1 MEEKRLNYFE
11 EGRILIFDKPAHW
24 TSFDLVNK
32 IRIMIRAAFG
42 LRKIKVGHAGTLDP
56 LATGLMIICTGPS
69 TRRIEEF
76 MGFEKEYTATIELG
90 ATTPSIDLETEID
103 DHFPVNHITEEMVTE
118 MLKKFTGE
126 QLQVPPLFSAKFI
139 DGKRAYKFARKG
151 QDIELEPVKV
161 NIREIELLS
170 FSQSRISIRMVCGKG
185 TYIRAFARDLGK
197 SLNSGAYIS
206 ELRRTATGP
215 YRIEEAMDLEKFR
228 LFLEHLKQT

>member
-90 ATTPSIDLETEID
+90 ATTPSFDLETEID

-161 NIREIELLS
+161 NIREIALLS

-215 YRIEEAMDLEKFR
+215 YKIEEAMDLEKFR

>member
-90 ATTPSIDLETEID
+90 ATTPSFDLETEID

-151 QDIELEPVKV
+151 QDIEMEPVKV

-170 FSQSRISIRMVCGKG
+170 FSQSRIRIRMVCGKG

>member
-90 ATTPSIDLETEID
+90 ATTPSFDLETEID

-161 NIREIELLS
+161 NIREIALLS

>member
-90 ATTPSIDLETEID
+90 ATTPSFDLETEID

-215 YRIEEAMDLEKFR
+215 FRIEEAMDLEKFR

>member
-90 ATTPSIDLETEID
+90 ATTPSFDLETEID

>member
-90 ATTPSIDLETEID
+90 ATTPSFDLETEID

-215 YRIEEAMDLEKFR
+215 YKIEEAMDLEKFR